1 MQRIQKTQESKI
13 RLVEKSVL
21 QSHVRNDSYTADITV
36 SKSVQI
42 KRSAYANLTQMIEKL
57 LQWVVYL
64 QLAWC
69 LAFPLRITKRIRPLG
84 DNVS

>member
-57 LQWVVYL
+57 LQ
-64 QLAWC
+64 
-69 LAFPLRITKRIRPLG
+69 
-84 DNVS
+84 